1 MRYSVARPV
10 CVTSEIV
17 LGNLI
22 IILLLGSLRAS
33 ACHFLLLIKIKP
45 FVSIDLLKTLKTF
58 EISKCYR
65 IILKVHLRL
74 KYIPPCK
81 MAKQEMPSTNMN

>member
-1 MRYSVARPV
+1 M

-45 FVSIDLLKTLKTF
+45 FVSIDLLKTF

-74 KYIPPCK
+74 KYIPPCNCK
-81 MAKQEMPSTNMN
+81 MAKQEMPSSNMN

>member
-1 MRYSVARPV
+1 M

-65 IILKVHLRL
+65 IILKVHFRL

-81 MAKQEMPSTNMN
+81 MAKQEMPSSNMN